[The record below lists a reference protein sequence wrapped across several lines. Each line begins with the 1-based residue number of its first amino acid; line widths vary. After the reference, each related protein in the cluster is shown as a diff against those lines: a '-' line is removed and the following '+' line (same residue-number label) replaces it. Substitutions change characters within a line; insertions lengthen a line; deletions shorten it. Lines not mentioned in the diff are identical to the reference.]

1 MRRLQR
7 VYLFTLLVIAL
18 VSAACSGE
26 RNERLGETERRVP
39 GGDPIVGQSLAAYW
53 GCGSCHR
60 IPGVSGAN
68 SLTGPPLDGFERRQY
83 IAGALINNTE
93 NLIAWIVNPQ
103 AIEPGTAMPN
113 LGMSEEEARHIAAYL
128 YTLTR

>member
-1 MRRLQR
+1 MKR
-7 VYLFTLLVIAL
+7 VGIVPLFTILAILL

-26 RNERLGETERRVP
+26 RNERLGEIERRVP
-39 GGDPIVGQSLAAYW
+39 GGDPAVGRSLAAYW

-60 IPGVSGAN
+60 IPGVSGAL
-68 SLTGPPLDGFERRQY
+68 SLTAPPLDGFERRQY
-83 IAGALINNTE
+83 IAGALVNNAE
-93 NLIAWIVNPQ
+93 NLVAWIVNPQ

>member
-1 MRRLQR
+1 MRHIQSVFL
-7 VYLFTLLVIAL
+7 LTMLAILLVIT
-18 VSAACSGE
+18 ACSGE
-26 RNERLGETERRVP
+26 RNQRLGEMERRVP
-39 GGDPIVGQSLAAYW
+39 DGDPLVGQSLAGYW

-83 IAGALINNTE
+83 IAGSLINNAE